1 MDFISKVNDQ
11 IYFGKYPDED
21 ILKALKELNI
31 KLIID
36 LTHFTDRLPS
46 YPSIEGIKRI
56 EFPIVDMSIQ
66 EDDLTLQ
73 YVMFIKSLF
82 LNGDNP
88 IYIHCRG
95 GHGRSGVITCLLYG
109 LLYDKS
115 AEESLEAIKEAHDNR
130 KQMSR
135 RMRIIGSPQ
144 TIDQKLQVMRLLSK
158 QA

>member
-1 MDFISKVNDQ
+1 MDFISKINDQ
-11 IYFGKYPDED
+11 IYFGKYPDDD
-21 ILKALKELNI
+21 ILEALKKLNI

-36 LTHFTDRLPS
+36 LTHFTDRLPK
-46 YPSIEGIKRI
+46 YHSIESIKRI
-56 EFPIVDMSIQ
+56 EFPIVDMGIQ
-66 EDDLTLQ
+66 EDELTIQ

-82 LNGDNP
+82 LNGDSP

-95 GHGRSGVITCLLYG
+95 GHGRSGVIACLLYG
-109 LLYDKS
+109 MLYDKT

>member
-1 MDFISKVNDQ
+1 MDFISKVNEQ

-36 LTHFTDRLPS
+36 LTHFTDNLPKYS
-46 YPSIEGIKRI
+46 SIVKRI
-56 EFPIVDMSIQ
+56 EFPIVDMGIQ

-73 YVMFIKSLF
+73 HIMFIKTLF

-88 IYIHCRG
+88 IYIHCKG
-95 GHGRSGVITCLLYG
+95 GHGRSGVIACLLYG
-109 LLYDKS
+109 LLYDKT
-115 AEESLEAIKEAHDNR
+115 AEESLEAIKEAHNLR

-135 RMRIIGSPQ
+135 KTRILGSPQ
-144 TIDQKLQVMRLLSK
+144 TSDQKLQVMRLLTK

>member
-1 MDFISKVNDQ
+1 MDFIAKVNDQ
-11 IYFGKYPDED
+11 IYFGKYPDEN
-21 ILKALKELNI
+21 ILETLKELNI

-36 LTHFTDRLPS
+36 LTHFTDNLS
-46 YPSIEGIKRI
+46 KYPSIEDIKRI
-56 EFPIVDMSIQ
+56 EFPIVDMVIQ
-66 EDDLTLQ
+66 EVELTLQ

-82 LNGDNP
+82 LRGDNP

-109 LLYDKS
+109 LLYDKT

-135 RMRIIGSPQ
+135 RMRILGSPQ
-144 TIDQKLQVMRLLSK
+144 TQEQKFQVMRLLTK
-158 QA
+158 QT

>member
-31 KLIID
+31 KLIVD
-36 LTHFTDRLPS
+36 LTHFTDRLPNYS
-46 YPSIEGIKRI
+46 SIEGIKRI

-95 GHGRSGVITCLLYG
+95 GHGRSGVITCLLYSI
-109 LLYDKS
+109 LYDKT

-144 TIDQKLQVMRLLSK
+144 TREQIFQVMRLLSK

>member
-1 MDFISKVNDQ
+1 MDFISKVNDK
-11 IYFGKYPDED
+11 IYFGKYPDEN
-21 ILKALKELNI
+21 ILEALKELNV

-36 LTHFTDRLPS
+36 LTHFTDNLS
-46 YPSIEGIKRI
+46 KYPSIEHIKRI
-56 EFPIVDMSIQ
+56 EFPIVDMGIQ
-66 EDDLTLQ
+66 EDELTLQ

-135 RMRIIGSPQ
+135 RMRILGSPQ
-144 TIDQKLQVMRLLSK
+144 TQEQKFQVMRLLTK
-158 QA
+158 QT

>member
-1 MDFISKVNDQ
+1 MDFIAKVNEQ

-21 ILKALKELNI
+21 ILEALKELKV

-36 LTHFTDRLPS
+36 LTHFTDNLPK
-46 YPSIEGIKRI
+46 YHSIKDIKRI
-56 EFPIVDMSIQ
+56 EFPIVDMGIQ

-88 IYIHCRG
+88 IYIHCKG

-109 LLYDKS
+109 MLYDKT

-144 TIDQKLQVMRLLSK
+144 TPNQKLQVIRLLSK
-158 QA
+158 EA

>member
-11 IYFGKYPDED
+11 IYFGKYPDD
-21 ILKALKELNI
+21 DVLKSLKDLNI
-31 KLIID
+31 KLIVD
-36 LTHFTDRLPS
+36 LTHFTDRLS
-46 YPSIEGIKRI
+46 NYSSIEGIKRL
-56 EFPIVDMSIQ
+56 EFPIVDMGIQ
-66 EDDLTLQ
+66 EDELTLQ
-73 YVMFIKSLF
+73 YVLFIKSLF

-88 IYIHCRG
+88 VYIHCRG

-109 LLYDKS
+109 LLYDKT
-115 AEESLEAIKEAHDNR
+115 AEESLECIKEAHDSR

-144 TIDQKLQVMRLLSK
+144 TIEQKLQVMRLLTK

>member
-11 IYFGKYPDED
+11 IYFGKYPNDD
-21 ILKALKELNI
+21 ILKTLKDLNI

-36 LTHFTDRLPS
+36 LTQFTDRLPK

-56 EFPIVDMSIQ
+56 EFPIVDMSIE
-66 EDDLTLQ
+66 EDNLTLQ
-73 YVMFIKSLF
+73 YVMFIKTLF
-82 LNGDNP
+82 LHGDNP
-88 IYIHCRG
+88 IYIHCKG

-109 LLYDKS
+109 LLYDKN

-135 RMRIIGSPQ
+135 KTRILGSPQ
-144 TIDQKLQVMRLLSK
+144 TPDQKLQVMRLLTK
-158 QA
+158 N